1 METWLFFGICLCGM
15 YILTRRTSRPGK
27 GKASERS
34 SAAAKGGKVKGA
46 AEPAPKITPA
56 STPAANAARSTMEV
70 QGTAACEPVQAPPA
84 SGSACSAGAGGEGA
98 AEDPRH
104 RAVALVGE
112 LIRGH
117 VPPGTTVVPRET
129 KNYTSIVLDGDPRK
143 WLCRFYLNF
152 KSTRYLELP
161 GKRKQRIENVEEVL
175 AHRETLAEIARE
187 RAQLE

>member
-15 YILTRRTSRPGK
+15 YILTRRTSGPGK
-27 GKASERS
+27 GKASKRS
-34 SAAAKGGKVKGA
+34 SAAAKGGNGA
-46 AEPAPKITPA
+46 AEPGPKTTPA
-56 STPAANAARSTMEV
+56 STAAANAARSPMEV

-84 SGSACSAGAGGEGA
+84 SGSASIAAAGGEGA